1 MSYGNHWQTDREEN
15 KNSLFGDLND
25 AVEVR
30 HPDLPQAP
38 RWNTIERLNQEKDL
52 IGIYLSA
59 HPLDE
64 FEYEVKE
71 MCNITAEQLHAFDTW
86 RTPENR
92 KVIESSM
99 LAERA
104 SEPTEE
110 EPVIEDALDY
120 AEDENADEAPQNVE
134 QRPQPAPTATK
145 EKKPTLPSEFIAKYE
160 DKTCLLGGII
170 TSAEQKVSKNNNPYG
185 RYTIEDYSGS
195 YTFALFGQAYTQFAH
210 LLLKDVYVLVTGM
223 IQQRGAG
230 YKYHKK
236 MPQAEAEYE
245 FVVKKIDMLQ
255 DVQENLTDG
264 LNVRI
269 ALNAL
274 TPQLINEMTEEIDQC
289 PGDQRLHIQLYNPIN
304 RHLVPLTSRSKT
316 IRVTPRFYKWLV
328 MKRMEGVLDF
338 NTVRAE

>member
-1 MSYGNHWQTDREEN
+1 
-15 KNSLFGDLND
+15 
-25 AVEVR
+25 
-30 HPDLPQAP
+30 
-38 RWNTIERLNQEKDL
+38 
-52 IGIYLSA
+52 
-59 HPLDE
+59 
-64 FEYEVKE
+64 
-71 MCNITAEQLHAFDTW
+71 
-86 RTPENR
+86 
-92 KVIESSM
+92 
-99 LAERA
+99 
-104 SEPTEE
+104 
-110 EPVIEDALDY
+110 
-120 AEDENADEAPQNVE
+120 
-134 QRPQPAPTATK
+134 
-145 EKKPTLPSEFIAKYE
+145 
-160 DKTCLLGGII
+160 
-170 TSAEQKVSKNNNPYG
+170 
-185 RYTIEDYSGS
+185 
-195 YTFALFGQAYTQFAH
+195 
-210 LLLKDVYVLVTGM
+210 
-223 IQQRGAG
+223 
-230 YKYHKK
+230 